1 MPPTP
6 SISSRTARQ
15 LVELVRPWLPGGRA
29 THTFGR
35 RSPRTPEGAQ
45 ACTPLPATHRP
56 PGLIDGVGVDMHAL
70 RPAVIKAQA
79 AMRAGYEQAAPCTCT
94 CKCMLHAWYT
104 CMMLAYACA
113 QHMHGTCMGYG
124 QAFEAVRSKPGAA
137 EVLDR
142 IAALP
147 EKRGKARQMWTSDI
161 VGLYKGALVAVD
173 ELWHFGRQASAAS
186 GEAGVKASWG
196 IKKVPRPSC
205 AEPRPDLR
213 PQTQIQP

>member
-1 MPPTP
+1 MHSP
-6 SISSRTARQ
+6 
-15 LVELVRPWLPGGRA
+15 A
-29 THTFGR
+29 TH
-35 RSPRTPEGAQ
+35 
-45 ACTPLPATHRP
+45 LPATHRP
-56 PGLIDGVGVDMHAL
+56 PGLIDGVGVDMYAL

-94 CKCMLHAWYT
+94 CTCAVHACVWCEGVMRAWYMHMQCMVHAWYT
-104 CMMLAYACA
+104 CMMLADACV
-113 QHMHGTCMGYG
+113 HSTCMARVHGHG

-196 IKKVPRPSC
+196 IKKVPRPSY
-205 AEPRPDLR
+205 AESRPDLR